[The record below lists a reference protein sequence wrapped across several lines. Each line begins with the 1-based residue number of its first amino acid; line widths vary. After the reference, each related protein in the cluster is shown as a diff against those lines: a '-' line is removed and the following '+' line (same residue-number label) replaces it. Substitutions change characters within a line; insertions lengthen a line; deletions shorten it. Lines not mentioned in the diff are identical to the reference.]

1 MTATPTWVKE
11 GKDRSMQNQW
21 GRRLPMMGLLILGIL
36 LVGGTLFTNAQ
47 SQQEVNVTI
56 EGYKFLTSQMPLQL
70 HADTIIRV
78 KNLDNVRHDFGS
90 QMFLNTLTHVESD
103 GVVTYGKGIEG
114 AYVDPGQEASFRLT
128 LDQVGRFQFQCSIH
142 PDMKGE
148 ILLLIID
155 AV

>member
-1 MTATPTWVKE
+1 MHV
-11 GKDRSMQNQW
+11 NW
-21 GRRLPMMGLLILGIL
+21 GRGLKRIGMATFGLLLMGGAL
-36 LVGGTLFTNAQ
+36 LSNAQ

-70 HADTIIRV
+70 HTDTVIRV

-103 GVVTYGKGIEG
+103 GVVTYGKGVEG
-114 AYVDPGQEASFRLT
+114 AYLDPGQEASFRLT
-128 LDQVGRFQFQCSIH
+128 LNQSGRFQFECSIH
-142 PDMKGE
+142 QDMKGE
-148 ILLLIID
+148 ILLLTVD

>member
-1 MTATPTWVKE
+1 ME
-11 GKDRSMQNQW
+11 NQW
-21 GRRLPMMGLLILGIL
+21 RQQIRRIGIL
-36 LVGGTLFTNAQ
+36 TLGMLLAGGTLISQAQ

-56 EGYKFLTSQMPLQL
+56 EGYTFQTSQMPLQL

-103 GVVTYGKGIEG
+103 GVVTYGKGVEG
-114 AYVDPGQEASFRLT
+114 AFIDSGKEASFRLT
-128 LDQVGRFQFQCSIH
+128 LDQVGRFKFQCSIH

>member
-1 MTATPTWVKE
+1 MTHNFRRDLQRIGVAT
-11 GKDRSMQNQW
+11 
-21 GRRLPMMGLLILGIL
+21 LGIL
-36 LVGGTLFTNAQ
+36 LIGGALLADAQ

-56 EGYKFLTSQMPLQL
+56 KDYKFQTSQMPLQL

-78 KNLDNVRHDFGS
+78 KNLDTVRHDFGS
-90 QMFLNTLTHVESD
+90 QMFFNTLTHVESN
-103 GVVTYGKGIEG
+103 GVVTYGKGVEG
-114 AYVDPGQEASFRLT
+114 AYVGPGQEASFRLT

-148 ILLLIID
+148 ILLMIVD

>member
-1 MTATPTWVKE
+1 M
-11 GKDRSMQNQW
+11 GNYW
-21 GRRLPMMGLLILGIL
+21 GTSFQKIGILTLGIIL
-36 LVGGTLFTNAQ
+36 CGGIVLANAQ
-47 SQQEVNVTI
+47 VQQEVIVTI
-56 EGYKFLTSQMPLQL
+56 EGYTFHTSQMPLQL

-90 QMFLNTLTHVESD
+90 QMFLNTLTHVKSH

-114 AYVDPGQEASFRLT
+114 AYVDPGQEASFRLV

>member
-1 MTATPTWVKE
+1 M
-11 GKDRSMQNQW
+11 RNHW
-21 GRRLPMMGLLILGIL
+21 GRQVQRIGILILGIL
-36 LVGGTLFTNAQ
+36 LVGGTLLSNAQ

-56 EGYKFLTSQMPLQL
+56 EGYKFHTSQMPLQL

-90 QMFLNTLTHVESD
+90 QMFLNTLTHVKSH

-114 AYVDPGQEASFRLT
+114 AYVDPGQEASFRLV

>member
-1 MTATPTWVKE
+1 
-11 GKDRSMQNQW
+11 MQNQW
-21 GRRLPMMGLLILGIL
+21 QGQAHRIGILILGIFL
-36 LVGGTLFTNAQ
+36 LGGTLDSQAQ

-56 EGYKFLTSQMPLQL
+56 QDYQFQTSQMPLQL

-78 KNLDNVRHDFGS
+78 KNRDNVRHDFGS
-90 QMFLNTLTHVESD
+90 QMFLNTLTQVTSE
-103 GVVTYGKGIEG
+103 GVVTYGKGVEG
-114 AYVDPGQEASFRLT
+114 AFIDPGKEASFRLT
-128 LDQVGRFQFQCSIH
+128 MDQVGRFKFQCSIH

>member
-1 MTATPTWVKE
+1 MLNYWGLQVK
-11 GKDRSMQNQW
+11 R
-21 GRRLPMMGLLILGIL
+21 IGIL
-36 LVGGTLFTNAQ
+36 IIAIILIGGTLLSNAQ

-56 EGYKFLTSQMPLQL
+56 EGYKFQTSQMPLQL

-103 GVVTYGKGIEG
+103 GVVTYGKGVEG
-114 AYVDPGQEASFRLT
+114 AYVNSGKEATFRLM

-148 ILLLIID
+148 ILLLIVD

>member
-1 MTATPTWVKE
+1 
-11 GKDRSMQNQW
+11 MQNQW
-21 GRRLPMMGLLILGIL
+21 RQQIRRIGILILGIL
-36 LVGGTLFTNAQ
+36 LAGGTLISQAQ

-56 EGYKFLTSQMPLQL
+56 EDYKFQTSQMPLQL

-90 QMFLNTLTHVESD
+90 QMFLNTLTQVTSE
-103 GVVTYGKGIEG
+103 GVVTYGKGVEG
-114 AYVDPGQEASFRLT
+114 AFIDPGKEASFRLT
-128 LDQVGRFQFQCSIH
+128 MDQVGRFKFQCSIH
-142 PDMKGE
+142 PDMNGE